1 MAKIVQ
7 IRRGST
13 DQHKNFPGEE
23 GEITV
28 DLTDK
33 TIRVHDGTDLNGR
46 ATLDVNLPTGYPLAR
61 ADMSNVTGSIGIAQL
76 NFSDGNA
83 GEVLQTDG
91 NGNFSFTSQPTI
103 PSLAMG
109 GDLSG
114 TVSNAQIVANAV
126 GTTELAD
133 GAVTTIKLANNSV
146 TAANLATNAVTTI
159 NIVDANVTA
168 TKLAN
173 NSVTTDKITDA
184 NVTTAKVADDNIT
197 TAKIADSNVTTAKVA
212 DDAITNAKINGMASS
227 KLTGALPALDGSNL
241 TGLHYDMAFNAG
253 YDADL
258 AIEDLAAGAT
268 YGVIVMGRNGV
279 FDGEVGHI
287 ETVALGAEVIV
298 DIEKNGTTIYATKPQ
313 FATNSSSM
321 TAGVLQS
328 GQESFSSGD
337 RIVFKVTQVGSTA
350 GNIGAGLNFLLKTR
364 V

>member
-61 ADMSNVTGSIGIAQL
+61 ADMSNVAGSIGIAQL

-114 TVSNAQIVANAV
+114 TVSNAQIIANAV

-133 GAVTTIKLANNSV
+133 GAVTSIKITDTSV
-146 TAANLATNAVTTI
+146 TAGKLSDNAVTTI
-159 NIVDANVTA
+159 KIVDANVTA
-168 TKLAN
+168 TKLAT
-173 NSVTTDKITDA
+173 NSVTTDKIIDA
-184 NVTTAKVADDNIT
+184 NVTTAKIADANIT
-197 TAKIADSNVTTAKVA
+197 TAKIVDSN
-212 DDAITNAKINGMASS
+212 ITDAKIVGMASS
-227 KLTGALPALDGSNL
+227 KLTGALPALDGSSL

-258 AIEDLAAGAT
+258 VIEDLELAT
-268 YGVIVMGRNGV
+268 YGVIIMGRNGV

-287 ETVALGAEVIV
+287 ETVALGAEVVV

-337 RIVFKVTQVGSTA
+337 RIVFKVTQVGSTV
-350 GNIGAGLNFLLKTR
+350 GNIGAGLNFLLKTK

>member
-33 TIRVHDGTDLNGR
+33 TIRVHDGTELNGR

-133 GAVTTIKLANNSV
+133 GAVTTIKLSNNSV
-146 TAANLATNAVTTI
+146 
-159 NIVDANVTA
+159 
-168 TKLAN
+168 
-173 NSVTTDKITDA
+173 S
-184 NVTTAKVADDNIT
+184 
-197 TAKIADSNVTTAKVA
+197 
-212 DDAITNAKINGMASS
+212 
-227 KLTGALPALDGSNL
+227 
-241 TGLHYDMAFNAG
+241 
-253 YDADL
+253 
-258 AIEDLAAGAT
+258 
-268 YGVIVMGRNGV
+268 
-279 FDGEVGHI
+279 
-287 ETVALGAEVIV
+287 
-298 DIEKNGTTIYATKPQ
+298 
-313 FATNSSSM
+313 
-321 TAGVLQS
+321 
-328 GQESFSSGD
+328 
-337 RIVFKVTQVGSTA
+337 
-350 GNIGAGLNFLLKTR
+350 
-364 V
+364 

>member
-61 ADMSNVTGSIGIAQL
+61 ADMSNVAGSIGIAQL

-133 GAVTTIKLANNSV
+133 GAVTTIKLANTSV
-146 TAANLATNAVTTI
+146 AAANLATNAVTTI
-159 NIVDANVTA
+159 NNVDANVTE
-168 TKLAN
+168 TKLAT
-173 NSVTTDKITDA
+173 NSVTTDKITDL
-184 NVTTAKVADDNIT
+184 NVTTAKIADDNIT
-197 TAKIADSNVTTAKVA
+197 TAKIADVNVTTAKVA

-227 KLTGALPALDGSNL
+227 KLTGALPALDGSSL

-258 AIEDLAAGAT
+258 ALEDLEVAT
-268 YGVIVMGRNGV
+268 YGVLIMGRNGV
-279 FDGEVGHI
+279 FDGEVGHL
-287 ETVALGAEVIV
+287 ETVALGAAVVI

-313 FATNSSSM
+313 FVTNSSNM
-321 TAGVLQS
+321 TAGVLDS
-328 GQESFSSGD
+328 GQLSFSSGD
-337 RIVFKVTQVGSTA
+337 RITFKVTAIGSTP
-350 GNIGAGLNFLLKTR
+350 GNIGAGLRFLLKTR